1 MNPHLPDEDLRSDLL
16 DKLIAQGVKGG
27 QHSDGS
33 QKDGFLKYEKGKMV
47 GVYNPGTKQYDTVS
61 GFQAKCDDK
70 LGAMPSSMKPWKTI
84 VGSAT
89 REELLRGIFGE
100 MKSMNTLGAKLA
112 QDYAKRSKEIGLKL
126 VKDKVAASENDV
138 NTVLLTG
145 FYHAYGPINNYL
157 D

>member
-1 MNPHLPDEDLRSDLL
+1 
-16 DKLIAQGVKGG
+16 
-27 QHSDGS
+27 
-33 QKDGFLKYEKGKMV
+33 
-47 GVYNPGTKQYDTVS
+47 
-61 GFQAKCDDK
+61 
-70 LGAMPSSMKPWKTI
+70 MKPWKTI